1 MWLNRID
8 PMKLFRKI
16 RHKLILETKTTQ
28 YIKYALG
35 EIVLVVIGILIALQ
49 INNLNQSIKDN
60 DSLNEYLTK
69 IKTHTREDI
78 EQLEELSKG
87 RKQIADI
94 CKKARNS
101 ILQKTE
107 NENLFLFKIS
117 GAAFVD
123 FYFKPNS
130 GGYES
135 LKNSDYY
142 GKINNTKIDSL
153 LAKYYGLV
161 DIIAENERSYNQYTV
176 HQENYLDTQLDRSL
190 ILASAFIP
198 VDSLATKATPQSE
211 YDKVFIDYTSKP
223 AYRNVISLA
232 AWQFDTMI
240 EQYDQLT
247 EIGHQIIKE
256 IETITED

>member
-1 MWLNRID
+1 M
-8 PMKLFRKI
+8 
-16 RHKLILETKTTQ
+16 Q
-28 YIKYALG
+28 YLKYALG
-35 EIVLVVIGILIALQ
+35 EILLVVIGILIALQ
-49 INNLNQSIKDN
+49 INNWNQSIKDK

-69 IKTHTREDI
+69 IKTHTAEDI

-87 RKQIADI
+87 RKQIADL

-101 ILQKTE
+101 ILNKTE

-135 LKNSDYY
+135 LKNSEYY
-142 GKINNTKIDSL
+142 GKINNTKLDSL
-153 LAKYYGLV
+153 LVKYHGLV

-176 HQENYLDTQLDRSL
+176 HQENYLDTQFDRSL

-198 VDSLATKATPQSE
+198 LDSLATKATPQSE
-211 YDKVFIDYTSKP
+211 YDQAFIEYTGKP

-240 EQYDQLT
+240 TQYNQLSELGLRIIN
-247 EIGHQIIKE
+247 EID
-256 IETITED
+256 TITED